1 MNGSDD
7 LPLIPSDLE
16 ALGSGRRQIAQ
27 KLLKTEGRQLCKI
40 CVLSFCHISGSNEKT
55 VMMTGTQKA
64 QLTDCR
70 ENSTITHRM

>member
-7 LPLIPSDLE
+7 LPLIPTDLE
-16 ALGSGRRQIAQ
+16 ALGSGHRQIAQ

-55 VMMTGTQKA
+55 
-64 QLTDCR
+64 
-70 ENSTITHRM
+70 